1 MIAICKRPVGLA
13 MIERGGRALW
23 DQYREIEGRVEWD
36 DAADFA
42 REPYELKAMRC
53 LEAGLPQDVEFLR
66 QMIKECE
73 HLIDVL

>member
-1 MIAICKRPVGLA
+1 MTTISAGWTTSRCGNTC
-13 MIERGGRALW
+13 